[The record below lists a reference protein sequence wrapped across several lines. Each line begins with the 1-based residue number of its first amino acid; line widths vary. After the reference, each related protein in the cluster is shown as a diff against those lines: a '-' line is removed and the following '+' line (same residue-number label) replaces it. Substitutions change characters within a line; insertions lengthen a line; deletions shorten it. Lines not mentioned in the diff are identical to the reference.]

1 MKIRLTKIKDLRFDG
16 NHPNNINEGYVKE
29 GEMLKP
35 LTIGERFYVGMWFST
50 SPVVKT
56 NNDNTFETENSLYR
70 IDFIQ

>member
-1 MKIRLTKIKDLRFDG
+1 MKIRLTKIKDLRFNG
-16 NHPNNINEGYVKE
+16 NHPNDINEGYVKE

-35 LTIGERFYVGMWFST
+35 LTIGKRFYVGMWFST